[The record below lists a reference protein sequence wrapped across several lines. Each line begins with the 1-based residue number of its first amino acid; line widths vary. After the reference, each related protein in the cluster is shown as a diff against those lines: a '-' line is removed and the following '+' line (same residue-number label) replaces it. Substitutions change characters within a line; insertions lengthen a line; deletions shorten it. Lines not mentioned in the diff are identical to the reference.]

1 MRTIY
6 RNNEKN
12 IEGIF
17 MNSRIK
23 IILPGITLLACLL
36 PHAPVQAQPT
46 PVEVLQG
53 MSDRV
58 IAIVDADPD
67 VLNDKARMR
76 EMADEIV
83 VPNVDFVLFSKWVLG
98 KNWRKANPEQRE
110 IFIAEFRELMINSY
124 ISSITRDDYQNQTI
138 RYKPVRKSKDPEK
151 VVVEADVEQP
161 NGPIVEVQFRMHLA
175 ATGWMV
181 YDVVIEGVSLVA
193 THRSSFSNII
203 RDKGIEGLIT
213 MLEQQNTD
221 KVSKSAS
228 TTQ

>member
-1 MRTIY
+1 MNTRVTTILS
-6 RNNEKN
+6 
-12 IEGIF
+12 GIV
-17 MNSRIK
+17 
-23 IILPGITLLACLL
+23 LLACLL
-36 PHAPVQAQPT
+36 PHAPVHAQPN
-46 PVEVLQG
+46 PVEVLQE
-53 MSDRV
+53 MSDQV
-58 IAIVDADPD
+58 IAIVDKDPD
-67 VLNDKARMR
+67 ILNDKARMR
-76 EMADEIV
+76 ELADNIV

-138 RYKPVRKSKDPEK
+138 RYKPVRKSRDPEK
-151 VVVEADVEQP
+151 VTVDADVEMP

-203 RDKGIEGLIT
+203 RDKGIDGLIT

-228 TTQ
+228 TTP